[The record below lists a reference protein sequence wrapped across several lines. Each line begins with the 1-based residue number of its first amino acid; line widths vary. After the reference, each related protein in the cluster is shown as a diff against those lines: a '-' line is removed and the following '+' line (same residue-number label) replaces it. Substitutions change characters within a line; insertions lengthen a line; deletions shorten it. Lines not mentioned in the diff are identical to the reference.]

1 MKKIFE
7 LPIAEIFDLTSDEIM
22 GSISGDIVE
31 FPEVEE
37 DEEASDN
44 F

>member
-31 FPEVEE
+31 FPEVVE
-37 DEEASDN
+37 DEEESDN